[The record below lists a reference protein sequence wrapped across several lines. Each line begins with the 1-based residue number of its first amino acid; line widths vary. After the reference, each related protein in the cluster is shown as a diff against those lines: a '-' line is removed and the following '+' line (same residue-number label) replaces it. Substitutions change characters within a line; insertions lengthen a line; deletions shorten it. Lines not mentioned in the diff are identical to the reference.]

1 MLPQTVGWC
10 PHLKSLTH
18 ARLPVPYN
26 RIECLSGFSC
36 EKEQL
41 EYVTAGSEHID
52 GIRHVMQS
60 TIRAVYP
67 KYYPTEIVDFFCQL
81 HSREHVQEGVESGN
95 RDVLLDEGKIVGVG
109 CADGNHIT
117 SVYVLPECQGQGFGS
132 YILDC
137 LEARIAREHETAVL
151 DASLPAVMLYEHRGY
166 KTTGHGVLDVGNDVK
181 LVYEVMEKQL
191 RT

>member
-1 MLPQTVGWC
+1 M
-10 PHLKSLTH
+10 
-18 ARLPVPYN
+18 
-26 RIECLSGFSC
+26 
-36 EKEQL
+36 
-41 EYVTAGSEHID
+41 EYVTAGPEHID
-52 GIRHVMQS
+52 GIHHVMQS

-67 KYYPTEIVDFFCQL
+67 KYYPTEV
-81 HSREHVQEGVESGN
+81 VGVESGN

-132 YILDC
+132 HILDC

-166 KTTGHGVLDVGNDVK
+166 KTTGHGVLDVGNGVK

>member
-1 MLPQTVGWC
+1 M
-10 PHLKSLTH
+10 
-18 ARLPVPYN
+18 
-26 RIECLSGFSC
+26 
-36 EKEQL
+36 
-41 EYVTAGSEHID
+41 EYVTAGPEHID
-52 GIRHVMQS
+52 GIHHVMQS

-67 KYYPTEIVDFFCQL
+67 KYYPTEVVDFFCQL

-117 SVYVLPECQGQGFGS
+117 SVCVLPECQGQGFGS
-132 YILDC
+132 HILDC

-166 KTTGHGVLDVGNDVK
+166 KTTRRARRRQRREARIRGHEETAARVIK
-181 LVYEVMEKQL
+181 LPQPSGLQTGKLEL
-191 RT
+191 

>member
-1 MLPQTVGWC
+1 M
-10 PHLKSLTH
+10 
-18 ARLPVPYN
+18 
-26 RIECLSGFSC
+26 
-36 EKEQL
+36 
-41 EYVTAGSEHID
+41 EYVTAGPENID
-52 GIRHVMQS
+52 GIHHVMQS

-67 KYYPTEIVDFFCQL
+67 KYYPTEVVDFFCQL

-181 LVYEVMEKQL
+181 LIYEIMEKRL
-191 RT
+191 RV